1 MILAETLPHLLGLS
15 LNQNS
20 NRMKKAIN
28 KGFALHLY
36 LEFVNNY
43 LTVEKMSL
51 DWNINPYALT
61 HLLKEGKKINE
72 QKAKEIKEQKRWAE
86 YLAK

>member
-1 MILAETLPHLLGLS
+1 
-15 LNQNS
+15 
-20 NRMKKAIN
+20 
-28 KGFALHLY
+28 
-36 LEFVNNY
+36 
-43 LTVEKMSL
+43 MSL

-72 QKAKEIKEQKRWAE
+72 QKAREKKDQKRWAE

>member
-1 MILAETLPHLLGLS
+1 
-15 LNQNS
+15 
-20 NRMKKAIN
+20 MKKAIN

-36 LEFVNNY
+36 LEFINNY
-43 LTVEKMSL
+43 LTVEKMSS

>member
-1 MILAETLPHLLGLS
+1 
-15 LNQNS
+15 
-20 NRMKKAIN
+20 MKKAIN

-43 LTVEKMSL
+43 LTIEKMST

-72 QKAKEIKEQKRWAE
+72 QKAKQIKEQKRWAE

>member
-1 MILAETLPHLLGLS
+1 
-15 LNQNS
+15 
-20 NRMKKAIN
+20 MKKGIN
-28 KGFALHLY
+28 KAFALHLY
-36 LEFVNNY
+36 LEFVNKY
-43 LTVEKMSL
+43 LTIEKMSL

-72 QKAKEIKEQKRWAE
+72 QKAREKKDQKRWAE

>member
-1 MILAETLPHLLGLS
+1 
-15 LNQNS
+15 
-20 NRMKKAIN
+20 MKKAIN

-43 LTVEKMSL
+43 LTVEKMSQ

>member
-1 MILAETLPHLLGLS
+1 
-15 LNQNS
+15 
-20 NRMKKAIN
+20 MKKAIN

-36 LEFVNNY
+36 LEYVNNY
-43 LTVEKMSL
+43 LTIDKMST

>member
-1 MILAETLPHLLGLS
+1 
-15 LNQNS
+15 
-20 NRMKKAIN
+20 MKKAIN

-36 LEFVNNY
+36 LEYVNNY
-43 LTVEKMSL
+43 LTIDKMST

-72 QKAKEIKEQKRWAE
+72 KKAKEIKEQKRWAE